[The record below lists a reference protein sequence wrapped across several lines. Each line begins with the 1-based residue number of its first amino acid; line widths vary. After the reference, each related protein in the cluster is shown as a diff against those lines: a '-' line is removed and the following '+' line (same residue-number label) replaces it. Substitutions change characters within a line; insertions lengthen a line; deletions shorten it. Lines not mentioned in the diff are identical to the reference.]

1 MTTERATV
9 VETFPCEIREV
20 ECEFIP
26 LADGTRL
33 SVRYWLPRDAIE
45 RPVPAILEYIPY
57 CTRDGTA
64 GRDEAMHPF
73 FAGHGYASLRVDM
86 RGSGEST
93 GLLLDEYLA
102 QEQDDAL
109 EVIAWIAAQP
119 WCDGRVGMFGKSWGG
134 FNSLQVAARRPPAL
148 RCIIAVYFTDD
159 RYADDI
165 HYMGGCLL
173 NANPD
178 WAFTMFGHNAR
189 PPDPALVGEAW
200 RDMWLERLEANRPW
214 IIEWLRHQTRDDFW
228 KHGSVCENYA
238 DIEVP
243 VYAMGGWADAYS
255 NPVPRLLAGLSSPC
269 KAIIGPW
276 GHQYM
281 HQAAPGPMMG
291 YPDEALRWWDHWL
304 KDVDNGIMDEP
315 AYRVWMQESVPPR
328 SHHPFRPGR
337 WICEAGWPSERIE
350 HRRYALNPDG
360 LDPQPGPAV
369 ALSVRSPA
377 EAGLCAT
384 AWSSHG
390 AGDPTEPPDQLTD
403 DARSLCFDSAPLDE
417 ALEIFGAP
425 VVTLKMTLD
434 QPQGLLHVRLCD
446 LAPDDSSCRVT
457 YGLLNL
463 THREGH
469 ESPQDL
475 EPGRVYTVS
484 VAMNDIAHRF
494 LPGHRLR
501 VAVAT
506 GCWPLVWPSPTLTT
520 LGVTTGESHLS
531 LPVRGPRPEDEHLPP
546 LPPPR
551 MSATHPTTLLEPEVP
566 HRITQE
572 RDVGTGVLTVRDTD
586 YSGRVRFDRHG
597 WEFAKRTTCE
607 RSLLAGDPLSAR
619 TVLTGENRFA
629 RPGQID
635 TRIAVS
641 CELSCDAT
649 RFRIRARLDAFESE
663 EKVFSREWDESIP
676 RNGV

>member
-1 MTTERATV
+1 MSTAKATV
-9 VETFPCEIREV
+9 VEHFPCEIREV

-26 LADGTRL
+26 LSDGTRL
-33 SVRYWLPRDAIE
+33 SVRYWLPCDALE
-45 RPVPAILEYIPY
+45 HPVPAVLEYIPY

-64 GRDEAMHPF
+64 ARDEAMHPF
-73 FAGHGYASLRVDM
+73 FAGHGYAALRVDM

-93 GLLLDEYLA
+93 GLLLDEYLK

-119 WCDGRVGMFGKSWGG
+119 WCNGRVGMMGKSWGG
-134 FNSLQVAARRPPAL
+134 FNSLQVATRRPPAL
-148 RCIIAVYFTDD
+148 ECVIAVYFTDD

-173 NANPD
+173 NANPG
-178 WAFTMFGHNAR
+178 WAFTMFGHNSR
-189 PPDPALVGEAW
+189 PPDPALVGDKW
-200 RDMWLERLEANRPW
+200 RDMWLARLEANRPW

-238 DIEVP
+238 DIEIP

-255 NPVPRLLAGLSSPC
+255 NPVPRLLTGLSSPC
-269 KAIIGPW
+269 KALIGPW

-291 YPDEALRWWDHWL
+291 YPEEALRWWDRWL
-304 KDVDNGIMDEP
+304 KDADNAIMDEP
-315 AYRVWMQESVPPR
+315 AYRVWMQDSAPPR
-328 SHHPFRPGR
+328 SHHPMRPGR
-337 WICEAGWPSERIE
+337 WVCEEGWPSDRIE
-350 HRRYALNPDG
+350 HRLYGLNTDG
-360 LDPQPGPAV
+360 LGTRAGPSLP
-369 ALSVRSPA
+369 LSVRSPA

-403 DARSLCFDSAPLDE
+403 DARSLCFDSEPLED

-425 VVTLKMTLD
+425 RLTLKMALD

-446 LAPDDSSCRVT
+446 LAPDGSSSRVT

-469 ESPQDL
+469 ETPQDL
-475 EPGRVYTVS
+475 KPGRTCTVE

-494 LPGHRLR
+494 AAGHRLR
-501 VAVAT
+501 VAVAS
-506 GCWPLVWPSPTLTT
+506 GCWPLVWPSPAITTLT
-520 LGVTTGESHLS
+520 VSAGESHLR
-531 LPVRGPRPEDEHLPP
+531 LPVRAPNPEDERLAP

-551 MSATHPTTLLEPEVP
+551 MSATHATSMLEPEIP

-572 RDVGTGVLTVRDTD
+572 RDVATGVLTVRDED

-597 WEFAKRTTCE
+597 LEVSKRTTCE

-619 TVLTGENRFA
+619 TKLTGDNRFA
-629 RPGQID
+629 RPGQLD

-641 CELSCDAT
+641 CELSADAT
-649 RFRIRARLDAFESE
+649 HFHIAARLDAFEDE
-663 EKVFSREWDESIP
+663 ESVFSREWDESIP

>member
-9 VETFPCEIREV
+9 VDAFPCEIREV

-33 SVRYWLPRDAIE
+33 SVRYWLPRDAHE

-73 FAGHGYASLRVDM
+73 FAGHGYAALRVDM

-93 GLLLDEYLA
+93 GTLLDEYLA

-119 WCDGRVGMFGKSWGG
+119 WCNGRVGMMGKSWGG

-148 RCIIAVYFTDD
+148 KCIIAVYFTDD

-173 NANPD
+173 NTNPG

-189 PPDPALVGEAW
+189 PPDPALVGEDW
-200 RDMWLERLEANRPW
+200 RDLWLTRLEANRPW
-214 IIEWLRHQTRDDFW
+214 IIEWLRHQTRDAFW

-255 NPVPRLLAGLSSPC
+255 NPVPRLLAGLTTPA
-269 KAIIGPW
+269 KGLIGPW

-304 KDVDNGIMDEP
+304 KGIDNGIMDEP
-315 AYRVWMQESVPPR
+315 AYRVWMQESAPPR
-328 SHHPFRPGR
+328 SHSPTRAGR
-337 WICEAGWPSERIE
+337 WVCETGWPCARIE
-350 HRRYALNPDG
+350 HRRYALNADG
-360 LDPQPGPAV
+360 LGGEAGPPLP
-369 ALSVRSPA
+369 LSVRSPL
-377 EAGLCAT
+377 ETGLCAT

-390 AGDPTEPPDQLTD
+390 AGDPTEPTDQRAD
-403 DARSLCFDSAPLDE
+403 DARSLCFDGEPLEE
-417 ALEIFGAP
+417 ALEILGAP
-425 VVTLKMTLD
+425 VVMLKMALD
-434 QPQGLLHVRLCD
+434 RPQGLLHVRLCD
-446 LAPDDSSCRVT
+446 VAPDGASTRVT

-463 THREGH
+463 THRNGH
-469 ESPQDL
+469 EVPQDL
-475 EPGRVYTVS
+475 EAGRACRVEVR
-484 VAMNDIAHRF
+484 MNDIAHRF
-494 LPGHRLR
+494 APGHRLR
-501 VAVAT
+501 VAVASA
-506 GCWPLVWPSPTLTT
+506 CWPLVWPSPAIATLT
-520 LGVTTGESHLS
+520 VFAGESRLS
-531 LPVRGPRPEDEHLPP
+531 LPVRAPGSEDERLAP
-546 LPPPR
+546 LPAAR
-551 MSATHPTTLLEPEVP
+551 MSATHPTTLLEPATP
-566 HRITQE
+566 HRITIAH
-572 RDVGTGVLTVRDTD
+572 DVGTDRITVRDEED
-586 YSGRVRFDRHG
+586 GGRVRFERHG
-597 WEFAKRTTCE
+597 WEVAKRVTCE
-607 RSLLAGDPLSAR
+607 RSLVAGDPLSAR
-619 TVLTGENRFA
+619 TVLTGESRFA
-629 RPGQID
+629 RRGQID
-635 TRIAVS
+635 VRIAVA
-641 CELSCDAT
+641 CEVSCDAT
-649 RFRIRARLDAFESE
+649 HFHVAARLDAFDDDEAA
-663 EKVFSREWDESIP
+663 FSREWEESIP